1 MFPKSTEFNK
11 RVPKTKFYENLELSK
26 GVQKAFVKDI
36 DSIIWSNKLAPSTV
50 NIPSGDKVEE
60 IQVFTVNLRSGKFNR
75 EILKTIDEQ
84 IPYHILFFV
93 VIDGRYSAW
102 IAYKV
107 KSRGKAF
114 RVISYYKTGIPSQVL
129 PEFKIEGINLDEVY
143 KNFIRQIATSD
154 GETEWRDDENIEQN
168 NKRIE
173 QVKKLKDRMATLQL
187 QIRKE
192 KQFNKQVKLNDE
204 LKKAKKELEDIHNG

>member
-50 NIPSGDKVEE
+50 NIPSGDTVEE
-60 IQVFTVNLRSGKFNR
+60 IQVFTVT
-75 EILKTIDEQ
+75 LKNGIFSRDVLKAIDEQ
-84 IPYHILFFV
+84 IPYHILFIV

-102 IAYKV
+102 ISYKT
-107 KSRGKAF
+107 KSRGKTF
-114 RVISYYKTGIPSQVL
+114 KVVSYFNTGRPSEDIPEL
-129 PEFKIEGINLDEVY
+129 KIEGTNLDEVY
-143 KNFIRQIATSD
+143 KNFIKQIVTSD
-154 GETEWRDDENIEQN
+154 GETEWRDSDTIEQN

-173 QVKKLKDRMATLQL
+173 QVKKLKDRIAALQI

-204 LKKAKKELEDIHNG
+204 LKKLKKELEEM